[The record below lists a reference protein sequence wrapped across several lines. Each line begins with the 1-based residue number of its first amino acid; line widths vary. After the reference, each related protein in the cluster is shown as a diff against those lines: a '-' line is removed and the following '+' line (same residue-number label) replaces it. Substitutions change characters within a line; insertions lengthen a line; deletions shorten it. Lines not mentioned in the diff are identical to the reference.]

1 MGCMLNSHR
10 FCLAVR
16 MGSARA
22 CSPRRGAVRDQ
33 PTVDEITPFANI
45 KTFGISENM
54 TVIGAQRRNYL
65 LSGASQ
71 VKLETSVRLPWL
83 EWRASAGYEHHGR
96 CIAMPLCGSLS

>member
-45 KTFGISENM
+45 KTFGVSERYDRNWSA
-54 TVIGAQRRNYL
+54 TAQ
-65 LSGASQ
+65 
-71 VKLETSVRLPWL
+71 LP
-83 EWRASAGYEHHGR
+83 AVR
-96 CIAMPLCGSLS
+96 CITSKAGDLGSAAMARMARFRRV